1 MGLVEKGF
9 DQPSPV
15 QEECIPLALKGKNI
29 IARAKNGT
37 GKTGAFVIPMLEKID
52 TSKNFIQ
59 GKLNNFLIL
68 IFLFV
73 LLINTTR
80 VVPLPP
86 EIRS

>member
-37 GKTGAFVIPMLEKID
+37 GKTGAFAIPMLEKID
-52 TSKNFIQ
+52 TSKNVIQ
-59 GKLNNFLIL
+59 GIVFNSMI
-68 IFLFV
+68 
-73 LLINTTR
+73 
-80 VVPLPP
+80 
-86 EIRS
+86 